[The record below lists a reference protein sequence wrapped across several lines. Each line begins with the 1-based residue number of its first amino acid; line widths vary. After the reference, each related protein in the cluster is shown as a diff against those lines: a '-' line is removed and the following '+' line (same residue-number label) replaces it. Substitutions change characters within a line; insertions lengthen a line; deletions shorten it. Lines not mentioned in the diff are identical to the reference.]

1 LVTRAV
7 NIPKLQN
14 AAHPRQVVAMGHR
27 SYPMEGSGC
36 GVPMLVALLWPW
48 LVGLRRGRRG
58 GRWDLGDKKKNGKW
72 SNTRGRR
79 FEKELS
85 RLGDVT
91 ALSWCVCLAPR
102 LACGCRGTPLA
113 RVKTAPTHTTAHHA
127 TLSPRHRRHHTPKHT
142 EAPWNIWRLSLAV
155 FLEASLRSK
164 WRPSLCWSLSSAT
177 DPWVSSARKV
187 LWHAAHSPQEAR
199 PETM

>member
-72 SNTRGRR
+72 SNTRGREVR
-79 FEKELS
+79 ERAFSPGGRYCTFLV
-85 RLGDVT
+85 RLPCTSPGLRVPGNASCQGENRTDTYDGASCHVVT
-91 ALSWCVCLAPR
+91 SP
-102 LACGCRGTPLA
+102 
-113 RVKTAPTHTTAHHA
+113 PT
-127 TLSPRHRRHHTPKHT
+127 SPHT
-142 EAPWNIWRLSLAV
+142 EAHRSSMEHLAIISGGLPGSFLAV
-155 FLEASLRSK
+155 QV
-164 WRPSLCWSLSSAT
+164 AT
-177 DPWVSSARKV
+177 FAV
-187 LWHAAHSPQEAR
+187 LVFV
-199 PETM
+199 